1 MPRSTWATSSPPVP
15 DQPADAGAV
24 ESRAESR
31 RPVDDPVDEDPV
43 DEDPAAH
50 ASLTRRLVQLV
61 LSCAVLGVGVA
72 VLLDAALG
80 SDGYSTLI
88 SGLTSTSG
96 LPFVVVNLGVGI
108 LLIALAWSRGT
119 RPGVGTLVQTVV
131 VGGTVSAVSP
141 LLPTPEALGSRFVE
155 LAVAFVLLA
164 LGVAGYLASHT
175 GAGPAEGAAIAFDPP
190 LPFKWSY
197 TVLQAVGALG
207 GWALG
212 AAVGPGTLLVSLFVG
227 PTVDLLT
234 RVLFHSR
241 KVSA

>member
-88 SGLTSTSG
+88 SGLTKTSG
-96 LPFVVVNLGVGI
+96 LPFVLVNLGVGI

-119 RPGVGTLVQTVV
+119 RPGVGTLVQTDV

-141 LLPTPEALGSRFVE
+141 LLPTPDALAQGPVRHRRRARRPGASR
-155 LAVAFVLLA
+155 
-164 LGVAGYLASHT
+164 HT
-175 GAGPAEGAAIAFDPP
+175 GAR
-190 LPFKWSY
+190 
-197 TVLQAVGALG
+197 
-207 GWALG
+207 
-212 AAVGPGTLLVSLFVG
+212 PG
-227 PTVDLLT
+227 
-234 RVLFHSR
+234 R
-241 KVSA
+241 

>member
-1 MPRSTWATSSPPVP
+1 MP
-15 DQPADAGAV
+15 DQPAEEVVGSPGHPGDAAG
-24 ESRAESR
+24 S
-31 RPVDDPVDEDPV
+31 PT
-43 DEDPAAH
+43 PAA
-50 ASLTRRLVQLV
+50 LPRRLAQLV
-61 LSCAVLGVGVA
+61 IGCVVLGAGVA

-80 SDGYSTLI
+80 SDGYSTLM

-96 LPFVVVNLGVGI
+96 LPFVVVNGGVGI
-108 LLIALAWSRGT
+108 LLIALAWSRGL
-119 RPGVGTLVQTVV
+119 RPGVGTIVQTVV

-141 LLPTPEALGSRFVE
+141 LLPTPSGLGPRFVE
-155 LAVAFVLLA
+155 LGIAFVLVS

-190 LPFKWSY
+190 LPFRWSY
-197 TVLQAVGALG
+197 TVLQAVSALG

-212 AAVGPGTLLVSLFVG
+212 AAVGPGTLLVSLLVG

-241 KVSA
+241 HVSA

>member
-15 DQPADAGAV
+15 DHPADTGSVEDAGAV
-24 ESRAESR
+24 VDARAVEAPVHPEA
-31 RPVDDPVDEDPV
+31 RPL
-43 DEDPAAH
+43 AQ
-50 ASLTRRLVQLV
+50 RLVQLV
-61 LSCAVLGVGVA
+61 LSCVVLGVGVA

-96 LPFVVVNLGVGI
+96 LPFVVVNIGVGI
-108 LLIALAWSRGT
+108 LLIALAWGRGT
-119 RPGVGTLVQTVV
+119 RPGVGTVVQTVV
-131 VGGTVSAVSP
+131 VGGTVSAVAP
-141 LLPTPEALGSRFVE
+141 FLPTPDALGPRFAE
-155 LAVAFVLLA
+155 LGIAFVLLSV
-164 LGVAGYLASHT
+164 GVAGYLASHT

-190 LPFKWSY
+190 MPFRWSY
-197 TVLQAVGALG
+197 TVLQAVSALA

-212 AAVGPGTLLVSLFVG
+212 AAVGPGTLIVSLFVG

-241 KVSA
+241 KVTA

>member
-1 MPRSTWATSSPPVP
+1 VP
-15 DQPADAGAV
+15 DQPADTGAV
-24 ESRAESR
+24 QSRTEPRS
-31 RPVDDPVDEDPV
+31 PGEEDLA
-43 DEDPAAH
+43 PAPT
-50 ASLTRRLVQLV
+50 ASLPRRLVQLL
-61 LSCAVLGVGVA
+61 LSCVVLGVGVA

-88 SGLTSTSG
+88 SGLTKTSG
-96 LPFVVVNLGVGI
+96 LPFVVVNGGVGI
-108 LLIALAWSRGT
+108 LLIALAWGRGT
-119 RPGVGTLVQTVV
+119 RPGIGTAVQTLV
-131 VGGTVSAVSP
+131 VGGSVSAVAP
-141 LLPTPEALGSRFVE
+141 LLPTPDALGPRFLE

-175 GAGPAEGAAIAFDPP
+175 GAGPAEGAAISFDPP

-197 TVLQAVGALG
+197 TVLQAVSALA

-212 AAVGPGTLLVSLFVG
+212 AAVGPGTLIVSLFVG

-241 KVSA
+241 RVSA

>member
-15 DQPADAGAV
+15 DQAADTGADAPPPQAGTG
-24 ESRAESR
+24 
-31 RPVDDPVDEDPV
+31 VDAPR
-43 DEDPAAH
+43 
-50 ASLTRRLVQLV
+50 ASLTRRLAQLV
-61 LSCAVLGVGVA
+61 LSCAVLGTGVA
-72 VLLDAALG
+72 FLLDAALG

-88 SGLTSTSG
+88 SGLTATSG
-96 LPFVVVNLGVGI
+96 LPFVVVNAGVGI

-119 RPGVGTLVQTVV
+119 RPGIGTIVQTVV
-131 VGGTVSAVSP
+131 VGGTVSAVTP
-141 LLPTPEALGSRFVE
+141 LMPTPDSLGARSVE
-155 LAVAFVLLA
+155 LVIAFVLVA
-164 LGVAGYLASHT
+164 VGVAGYLASHT
-175 GAGPAEGAAIAFDPP
+175 GAGPAEGAAISFDPP

-197 TVLQAVGALG
+197 TVLQAVSALT

-212 AAVGPGTLLVSLFVG
+212 AAVGPGTLLVSLLVG

>member
-1 MPRSTWATSSPPVP
+1 MPRSTWATCSPPVP
-15 DQPADAGAV
+15 DEAAD
-24 ESRAESR
+24 EST
-31 RPVDDPVDEDPV
+31 
-43 DEDPAAH
+43 DPAGR
-50 ASLTRRLVQLV
+50 STLPRRLVQLV
-61 LSCAVLGVGVA
+61 LSCIVLGAGVA

-88 SGLTSTSG
+88 SGLTTTSG

-119 RPGVGTLVQTVV
+119 RPGVGTIVQTVV
-131 VGGTVSAVSP
+131 VGGTVSAVAP
-141 LLPTPEALGSRFVE
+141 LLPTPDALGARFVE
-155 LAVAFVLLA
+155 LAIAFVLLA
-164 LGVAGYLASHT
+164 VGVAGYLASHM

-197 TVLQAVGALG
+197 TVLQALSALG

-212 AAVGPGTLLVSLFVG
+212 AAVGPGTLIVSLFVG

>member
-1 MPRSTWATSSPPVP
+1 VP
-15 DQPADAGAV
+15 DQPADAEALERRLASATPSSGDHADQGP
-24 ESRAESR
+24 RAPLS
-31 RPVDDPVDEDPV
+31 
-43 DEDPAAH
+43 
-50 ASLTRRLVQLV
+50 RRLVQLV
-61 LSCAVLGVGVA
+61 LSCVVLGVGVA

-88 SGLTSTSG
+88 SGLTKTSG
-96 LPFVVVNLGVGI
+96 LPFVVVNGGVGI
-108 LLIALAWSRGT
+108 LLIALAWGRGT
-119 RPGVGTLVQTVV
+119 RPGIGTVVQTLV
-131 VGGTVSAVSP
+131 VGGSVSAVAP
-141 LLPTPEALGSRFVE
+141 LLPTPDALGPRFLE

-175 GAGPAEGAAIAFDPP
+175 GAGPAEGAAISFDPP

-197 TVLQAVGALG
+197 TVLQAVSALA

-212 AAVGPGTLLVSLFVG
+212 AAVGPGTLIVSLFVG

-241 KVSA
+241 RVSA

>member
-1 MPRSTWATSSPPVP
+1 MPRSTWATCSPPVP
-15 DQPADAGAV
+15 DQSTDATTDQGTGPTLA
-24 ESRAESR
+24 
-31 RPVDDPVDEDPV
+31 
-43 DEDPAAH
+43 
-50 ASLTRRLVQLV
+50 RRLVQLV
-61 LSCAVLGVGVA
+61 LSCVVLGAGVA

-119 RPGVGTLVQTVV
+119 RPGVGTIVQTVV

-141 LLPTPEALGSRFVE
+141 LLPTPDALGARFVE
-155 LAVAFVLLA
+155 LAIAFVLLA
-164 LGVAGYLASHT
+164 VGVAGYLASHM

-197 TVLQAVGALG
+197 TVLQALSALG

-212 AAVGPGTLLVSLFVG
+212 AAVGPGTLIVSLFVG

-241 KVSA
+241 RVSA

>member
-1 MPRSTWATSSPPVP
+1 MPRSTWATCSPPVP
-15 DQPADAGAV
+15 DQ
-24 ESRAESR
+24 SLR
-31 RPVDDPVDEDPV
+31 RRV
-43 DEDPAAH
+43 A
-50 ASLTRRLVQLV
+50 QLV
-61 LSCAVLGVGVA
+61 LSCVVLGAGVA

-119 RPGVGTLVQTVV
+119 RPGVGTIVQTVV

-141 LLPTPEALGSRFVE
+141 LLPTPDTLGPRFVE

-164 LGVAGYLASHT
+164 VGVAGYLASHM

-190 LPFKWSY
+190 LP
-197 TVLQAVGALG
+197 
-207 GWALG
+207 
-212 AAVGPGTLLVSLFVG
+212 
-227 PTVDLLT
+227 
-234 RVLFHSR
+234 
-241 KVSA
+241 

>member
-1 MPRSTWATSSPPVP
+1 ML
-15 DQPADAGAV
+15 GA
-24 ESRAESR
+24 
-31 RPVDDPVDEDPV
+31 
-43 DEDPAAH
+43 
-50 ASLTRRLVQLV
+50 
-61 LSCAVLGVGVA
+61 GVA
-72 VLLDAALG
+72 ILLDAALG

-119 RPGVGTLVQTVV
+119 RPGVGTVVQTVV
-131 VGGTVSAVSP
+131 VGGTVSAVAP
-141 LLPTPEALGSRFVE
+141 LLPTPDSLGPRFVE
-155 LAVAFVLLA
+155 LAIAFVLLS

-197 TVLQAVGALG
+197 TVLQAVSALG

-212 AAVGPGTLLVSLFVG
+212 AAVGPGTLHRVAVRRPRRRPAHPGAVPQPQGLRVAHPGAAGRTLRSRTRAQPAVTAYLRWVTSGPRTTRTCSSLATG
-227 PTVDLLT
+227 PCGPNNG
-234 RVLFHSR
+234 
-241 KVSA
+241 

>member
-1 MPRSTWATSSPPVP
+1 MPRSTWATCSPPVP
-15 DQPADAGAV
+15 DQSTTGSTDQSA
-24 ESRAESR
+24 
-31 RPVDDPVDEDPV
+31 RPPL
-43 DEDPAAH
+43 A
-50 ASLTRRLVQLV
+50 RRLVQLT
-61 LSCAVLGVGVA
+61 LSCVVLGVGVA

-88 SGLTSTSG
+88 SGLTKTSG
-96 LPFVVVNLGVGI
+96 LPFVLVNLGVGI

-131 VGGTVSAVSP
+131 VGGSVSAVAP
-141 LLPTPEALGSRFVE
+141 LLPTPDSLGPRFLE
-155 LAVAFVLLA
+155 LGIAFVLLS

-197 TVLQAVGALG
+197 TVLQAVSALL

-212 AAVGPGTLLVSLFVG
+212 AAVGPGTLLVSLLVG

>member
-1 MPRSTWATSSPPVP
+1 VP
-15 DQPADAGAV
+15 DQATDASTGQA
-24 ESRAESR
+24 A
-31 RPVDDPVDEDPV
+31 RPPL
-43 DEDPAAH
+43 AQ
-50 ASLTRRLVQLV
+50 RLVQLT
-61 LSCAVLGVGVA
+61 LSCVVLGVGVA

-88 SGLTSTSG
+88 SGLTKTSG
-96 LPFVVVNLGVGI
+96 LPFALVNLGVGI

-131 VGGTVSAVSP
+131 VGGSVSAVAP
-141 LLPTPEALGSRFVE
+141 LLPTPDSLGPRFLE
-155 LAVAFVLLA
+155 LGIAFVLLS

-197 TVLQAVGALG
+197 TVLQAVSALL

-212 AAVGPGTLLVSLFVG
+212 AAVGPGTLIVSLLVG
-227 PTVDLLT
+227 PTVDLFT

>member
-1 MPRSTWATSSPPVP
+1 VP
-15 DQPADAGAV
+15 DQPAGAGAL
-24 ESRAESR
+24 E
-31 RPVDDPVDEDPV
+31 RPV
-43 DEDPAAH
+43 
-50 ASLTRRLVQLV
+50 ASSGGHGAQAPRAPLARRLVQLV
-61 LSCAVLGVGVA
+61 LSCVVLGVGVA

-88 SGLTSTSG
+88 SGLTKTSG
-96 LPFVVVNLGVGI
+96 LPFVVVNGGVGI
-108 LLIALAWSRGT
+108 LLIAVAWSRGT
-119 RPGVGTLVQTVV
+119 RPGVGTVVQTVV
-131 VGGTVSAVSP
+131 VGASVSAVAP
-141 LLPTPEALGSRFVE
+141 LLPTPDAPGPRFLE

-175 GAGPAEGAAIAFDPP
+175 GAGPAEGAAISFDPP

-197 TVLQAVGALG
+197 TVLQAVSALG

-212 AAVGPGTLLVSLFVG
+212 AAVGPGTLLVSLLVG